1 MYIARTGLFVFFGA
15 FIAINSSGQAALQLE
30 DSPSQISAPPATE
43 AAAQVL
49 FTVSDDAGN
58 PALTPTRDSLRL
70 SIDKRPVEI
79 GEIRSLKNS
88 PLFFSVLLDV
98 SGSSKK
104 FADQQTAAAA
114 RLFGD
119 LSTGDNHG
127 YLILVKSEIAT
138 NDRFLGTSSV
148 EEILRRFPPQSR
160 SGGTA
165 LYDAIIHA
173 AEEQLS
179 STRIPKNSRRAIFI
193 LSDGGDNSSHR
204 SLEQTLKLVQKEG
217 IPIFSIG
224 FSRDKGSDSPR
235 ELKLDFEILRTL
247 SIGTGGLVAFLD
259 EPGDPVRRATYLLD
273 GQCLMLFKPPTL
285 KPKKSYA
292 LNIDSSIKEIHVL
305 AQAEFSMP

>member
-1 MYIARTGLFVFFGA
+1 MYILRTVLFAFLVS
-15 FIAINSSGQAALQLE
+15 FIATDTSAQVAMQSG
-30 DSPSQISAPPATE
+30 DSPSQISAAPTTE
-43 AAAQVL
+43 TAAQVL

-58 PALTPTRDSLRL
+58 PAPLPTRDSVRL

-79 GEIRSLKNS
+79 EEIRSLKNS
-88 PLFFSVLLDV
+88 PLFFSVLLDI
-98 SGSSKK
+98 SGSSKH
-104 FADQQTAAAA
+104 FADQQIAAAT

-119 LSTGDNHG
+119 LSRGDNHG
-127 YLILVKSEIAT
+127 YLILFKSEVVT
-138 NDRFLGTSSV
+138 SDRFIGTSSV

-173 AEEQLS
+173 AIEQLS
-179 STRIPKNSRRAIFI
+179 SAKIPRNSRRAIFI
-193 LSDGGDNSSHR
+193 LSDGGDNTSHK
-204 SLEQTLKLVQKEG
+204 SLAQTLKLVQNEG

-235 ELKLDFEILRTL
+235 ELKRDFETLRTL
-247 SIGTGGLVAFLD
+247 SDSTGGVVTFLD
-259 EPGDPVRRATYLLD
+259 QPGDPVQRAAYLID

-292 LNIDSSIKEIHVL
+292 LRIESSVKEIHVL
-305 AQAEFSMP
+305 APTEYFMP